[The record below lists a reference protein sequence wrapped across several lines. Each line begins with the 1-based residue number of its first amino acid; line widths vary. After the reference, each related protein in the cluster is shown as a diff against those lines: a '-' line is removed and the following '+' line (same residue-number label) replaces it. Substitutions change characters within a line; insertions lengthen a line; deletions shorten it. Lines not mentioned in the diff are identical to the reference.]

1 LFAALVAAFVTVF
14 VAEFGDKTQLVSLS
28 MACRYPPQQVLA
40 GTMLAL
46 ALVLGLA
53 VGVGGLI
60 AAHVPDLLIAVV
72 SGIFFLVMGLVT
84 LAGRED
90 VDWKRQPGKAGFY
103 QTVILVFLAEM
114 GDKTQMAAILLSAS
128 FGRPL
133 EVFAGAMAA
142 MLLNHTL
149 AIFLGRRYFSR
160 INPRLLRQGAAFLFI
175 AIGLATMVISL
186 LQSV

>member
-1 LFAALVAAFVTVF
+1 
-14 VAEFGDKTQLVSLS
+14 
-28 MACRYPPQQVLA
+28 M
-40 GTMLAL
+40 
-46 ALVLGLA
+46 
-53 VGVGGLI
+53 
-60 AAHVPDLLIAVV
+60 
-72 SGIFFLVMGLVT
+72 
-84 LAGRED
+84 
-90 VDWKRQPGKAGFY
+90 
-103 QTVILVFLAEM
+103 
-114 GDKTQMAAILLSAS
+114 AS

-175 AIGLATMVISL
+175 AVGLATMVISL